1 VDIAAVTAFTRPYDY
16 WYDQYQTFYR
26 EGLRRS
32 CVKNGIRFN
41 SIPMTR
47 LPRALRTARRMRRY
61 LSHLPGQQAT
71 AYLDRFAHAAEGP
84 VQAPSFLYH
93 NSVGQYLVDMTDGTQ
108 RRICIDAA
116 DYPTLRSQDLVS
128 WADFY
133 FKANYWPSETYPEN
147 VRRIING
154 DPLILRRIPSL
165 RTYRAA
171 KKKFDV
177 CFVVRVRGGAND
189 DEGIEHNLRLLEAVN
204 RVQCSKF
211 IFAYLVAG
219 NVEADARR
227 LRAHGISSSTR
238 SLRSGKLWRAMGES
252 SLNIIRLGMHYCLPW
267 RMAGALAMG
276 ASVALDQPPRASW
289 PTPLRE
295 AVNFLSLGAETID
308 SPVAKPEAY
317 DAIPELIE
325 TWLSDRVK
333 LKGMM
338 AANARYFDEH
348 VDPECVG
355 DYIVQ
360 AVSPG

>member
-1 VDIAAVTAFTRPYDY
+1 
-16 WYDQYQTFYR
+16 
-26 EGLRRS
+26 
-32 CVKNGIRFN
+32 
-41 SIPMTR
+41 
-47 LPRALRTARRMRRY
+47 MRRY
-61 LSHLPGQQAT
+61 LYHLPGKQAT

-84 VQAPSFLYH
+84 VRAPSFLYH

-128 WADFY
+128 WADLY
-133 FKANYWPSETYPEN
+133 FKANYWPSETYPAN

-171 KKKFDV
+171 KKRFDIG
-177 CFVVRVRGGAND
+177 FVVRVRGGTND

-238 SLRSGKLWRAMGES
+238 SIRSGKLWRAMGES

-289 PTPLRE
+289 PTPLKE

-317 DAIPELIE
+317 EAIPELIE

-360 AVSPG
+360 TVSLDKSLRTGNY